1 MAIYDGTVLSED
13 GQPLADVNVILI
25 AGVNS
30 KTVKTDKKGYF
41 NINID
46 SAIPVTD
53 VSITFAK
60 SGRTLSTIKNP
71 QPTGEYKT
79 PPSSIN
85 PAIGG
90 TLDLTKGY
98 EGGKYLIKSLPQ
110 VDQDRLNLELN
121 NTVEFVKKNPNNYSI
136 TIKAS
141 ESKITNY
148 DRETTSPTSGQK
160 LDPGVLAGK
169 RSTILKTY
177 VESFFVKQGVPPP
190 TINIAQKSIEG
201 PGYPPQNPSG
211 SLYKEGSNDYI
222 RISNSYKMYQYT
234 QLIVSLARPTCDW
247 IPNTLSSNIDSKA
260 FVDIIVPP
268 GSKFLYI
275 DADNFPDKI
284 TLNNY
289 TIPYYI
295 QNPDALGSKESWG
308 FIVNITAPPTVKR
321 IPVNESILRNT
332 ISLDWDKIQ
341 AIRDNITSFVLDYTK
356 GKVLKEGETPITKSS
371 PKDIL
376 IQEAINIAGS
386 NTVEIKKEIYKY
398 PLEGLTGKI
407 TITAQK
413 GNYVGVSVFRFKI
426 CNN

>member
-46 SAIPVTD
+46 SAIPVKD

-79 PPSSIN
+79 PPSNIN

-98 EGGKYLIKSLPQ
+98 EGGKYLVSSLPQ
-110 VDQDRLNLELN
+110 ADQDQLNLELN

-160 LDPGVLAGK
+160 LDPGVLADK

-234 QLIVSLARPTCDW
+234 QLIVSLARPTCQW
-247 IPNTLSSNIDSKA
+247 IDNALSSNVDSRA
-260 FVDIIVPP
+260 SVDLIIPP

-284 TLNNY
+284 TLNSY
-289 TIPYYI
+289 TIPYYL
-295 QNPDALGSKESWG
+295 QNPDAPGKPESWG
-308 FIVNITAPPTVKR
+308 FVVNITAPPTVKR
-321 IPVNESILRNT
+321 TPVNASNLKNS
-332 ISLDWDKIQ
+332 ISLDWNIQ
-341 AIRDNITSFVLDYTK
+341 TIRENITKFIIDNTK
-356 GKVLKEGETPITKSS
+356 KPITVSS
-371 PKDIL
+371 SKEDI

-386 NTVEIKKEIYKY
+386 NTVDIKKEIYKY
-398 PLEGLTGKI
+398 LLSGNEGKI

-413 GNYVGVSVFRFKI
+413 GNYTDDVSVFRFKI